1 MNTNF
6 LKIALKTEIKNL
18 SKKTLFLVLVCLIT
32 PFIFYHFVII
42 KENSQLNDSILKIII
57 LFSLTMGIFQYF
69 LDSTTNDILSK
80 INVFYSNLNISRIY
94 PFVSKILI
102 CTPFAMLF
110 IICNLLFFK
119 ITLLPSFGFI
129 IFLLCINIC
138 IYTYLIVYYF
148 FNSNSLLFSTY
159 VSMFFTI
166 GLSLLTVL
174 LLNSTL
180 YIVLNIILQITIML
194 IALFLLKKIF
204 KTKKL
209 IIKIL

>member
-1 MNTNF
+1 
-6 LKIALKTEIKNL
+6 
-18 SKKTLFLVLVCLIT
+18 
-32 PFIFYHFVII
+32 
-42 KENSQLNDSILKIII
+42 
-57 LFSLTMGIFQYF
+57 
-69 LDSTTNDILSK
+69 
-80 INVFYSNLNISRIY
+80 
-94 PFVSKILI
+94 
-102 CTPFAMLF
+102 
-110 IICNLLFFK
+110 
-119 ITLLPSFGFI
+119 
-129 IFLLCINIC
+129 LLCINIC